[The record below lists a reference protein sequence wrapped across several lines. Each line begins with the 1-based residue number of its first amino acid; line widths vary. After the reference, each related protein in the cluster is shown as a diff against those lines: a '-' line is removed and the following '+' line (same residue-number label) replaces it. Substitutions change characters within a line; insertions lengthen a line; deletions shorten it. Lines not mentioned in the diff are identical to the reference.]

1 MCSFPIS
8 GKWLTREDSACD
20 TLLWGMIYKV
30 LQANDSN
37 MDLPLIQYL
46 LEIAQQVVNGDP
58 SIGSFFLTTDD
69 SGTLEVEGSWA

>member
-1 MCSFPIS
+1 
-8 GKWLTREDSACD
+8 
-20 TLLWGMIYKV
+20 MIYEV
-30 LQANDSN
+30 LQADDSN

-69 SGTLEVEGSWA
+69 SGALEVEGS

>member
-1 MCSFPIS
+1 M
-8 GKWLTREDSACD
+8 T
-20 TLLWGMIYKV
+20 YKV

-69 SGTLEVEGSWA
+69 SGTLEVEGT